1 MKNNLLKIPLILS
14 LIGSFSW
21 LLFPDNNLLVADRW
35 IVLSGILLSF
45 FAGYGIILFL
55 VKKLK
60 SIIAMAIAELY
71 AYRSRSNRD
80 SVHDNALR

>member
-60 SIIAMAIAELY
+60 SIIAMAIANLC
-71 AYRSRSNRD
+71 
-80 SVHDNALR
+80 LP